1 MKLSDYLENERVADK
16 EVIEEQNKRNTSDE
30 IGKFYD
36 EMKDMSEGDL
46 LKRLTKEIREQ
57 KMRGEFDYENL
68 LATLRNFQGMIP
80 EENYQKMLRILDELQ
95 KD

>member
-46 LKRLTKEIREQ
+46 LKRLAKEIREQ